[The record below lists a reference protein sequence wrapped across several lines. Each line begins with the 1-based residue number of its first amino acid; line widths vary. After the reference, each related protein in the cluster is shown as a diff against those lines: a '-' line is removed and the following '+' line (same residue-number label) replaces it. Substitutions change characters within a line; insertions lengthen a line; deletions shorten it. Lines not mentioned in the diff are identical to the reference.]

1 MSHKLS
7 EPIPGAPDIAEGQP
21 LALAIDHIT
30 GALQTFERHAGALMP
45 HFAYGRLG
53 KADYT
58 RAHLM
63 HLANHWA
70 EVA

>member
-1 MSHKLS
+1 MLFRSHIVS
-7 EPIPGAPDIAEGQP
+7 
-21 LALAIDHIT
+21 
-30 GALQTFERHAGALMP
+30 ALQSFERHAGTLMP
-45 HFAYGRLG
+45 HFAYGSLG

>member
-1 MSHKLS
+1 
-7 EPIPGAPDIAEGQP
+7 
-21 LALAIDHIT
+21 
-30 GALQTFERHAGALMP
+30 MP
-45 HFAYGRLG
+45 HFAYGALG
-53 KADYT
+53 KAEYT